1 MSWKARLLVAAI
13 ILIFAWRDAASLMSW
28 IPRVDPGV
36 PKPPAE
42 ILELASPLRDVL
54 PKMTPKDRIYLAS
67 FYDAMAHI
75 LVNDGEREN
84 SIIADT
90 EKFATFHAGS
100 LRLAINRRD
109 VGKYDGLGEAIDL
122 TFVAAAGADVQALTP
137 AVRARLVSACG
148 ALSWAFT
155 IGRDS

>member
-1 MSWKARLLVAAI
+1 MSLKARLFVAAI
-13 ILIFAWRDAASLMSW
+13 ILVFAWRDAASLMSW
-28 IPRVDPGV
+28 VPRTNPGV

-54 PKMTPKDRIYLAS
+54 PRMTPKDRLYLAS

-75 LVNDGEREN
+75 LVVDGERDKP
-84 SIIADT
+84 IIGDT
-90 EKFATFHAGS
+90 ERFAVFHAGS
-100 LRLAINRRD
+100 LRLAINRGD

-122 TFVAAAGADVQALTP
+122 AFVAAAGADVQQISP
-137 AVRARLVSACG
+137 AVRAKLVAACG
-148 ALSWAFT
+148 ALSWSFT